1 MKPTLILSLAL
12 VFSAPVRSAEPPV
25 MPAIVIHDGGG
36 VSLAPYLTNDEGDA
50 REMPPSQQPV
60 APRQSPSIPAFPV
73 ASSKAGPGRLLQNP
87 MPARLPGGPGAP
99 FFVVGDD
106 ALSHAWLQHNAE
118 RLQALGAR
126 GIVAAVATEADFT
139 RLRAL
144 AGVHMVPMSADA
156 LLEATGIRVWPV
168 LIGADGSISQ

>member
-1 MKPTLILSLAL
+1 MKRTLILSLAL
-12 VFSAPVRSAEPPV
+12 LIAAPVGSAESPV

-36 VSLAPYLTNDEGDA
+36 VSLAPFLANDEGDA
-50 REMPPSQQPV
+50 RETPPSQQP
-60 APRQSPSIPAFPV
+60 ATPRQIPSVPAFPV
-73 ASSKAGPGRLLQNP
+73 ASTKAGPGRLLQNP

-99 FFVVGDD
+99 FFVIGDD
-106 ALSHAWLQHNAE
+106 ALSHAWLQHNAG

-126 GIVAAVATEADFT
+126 GIVAAVATEADLA
-139 RLRAL
+139 RLRTL

-156 LLEATGIRVWPV
+156 LLEAAGIRVWPV

>member
-1 MKPTLILSLAL
+1 
-12 VFSAPVRSAEPPV
+12 

-36 VSLAPYLTNDEGDA
+36 VSLAPYLVDDEGSA
-50 REMPPSQQPV
+50 RETPPSQPPA
-60 APRQSPSIPAFPV
+60 APRQTPSVPAFPV
-73 ASSKAGPGRLLQNP
+73 ASTKAGPGRLLHNP
-87 MPARLPGGPGAP
+87 MPARLPGGPGAT

-106 ALSHAWLQHNAE
+106 ALSRAWLQLNAQ

-126 GIVAAVATEADFT
+126 GIVAAVATEADFA
-139 RLRAL
+139 RLRTL

-156 LLEATGIRVWPV
+156 LLEAAGIRVWPV

>member
-1 MKPTLILSLAL
+1 MKSALIASLAL
-12 VFSAPVRSAEPPV
+12 VFSATVLPAEPPV

-36 VSLAPYLTNDEGDA
+36 VSLAHYLTNDEGDA
-50 REMPPSQQPV
+50 REIPQSQHPV
-60 APRQSPSIPAFPV
+60 APRQTPPVPAFPV
-73 ASSKAGPGRLLQNP
+73 ASTRAGPGRLLQNP
-87 MPARLPGGPGAP
+87 MPARLPGGPGTP
-99 FFVVGDD
+99 FFIVGDD

-126 GIVAAVATEADFT
+126 GIVAAVATEADFA

-144 AGVHMVPMSADA
+144 ARVHVVPMSADA
-156 LLEATGIRVWPV
+156 LLEAAGIRVWPV